1 MTDEA
6 SNASPRVSA
15 NAAGAPLPPGVAVHL
30 LAEEDLSEPPGR
42 YAQLLA
48 VELQPAVTEPRH
60 VHGGDEFLSLLA
72 GEGAVEIDGVWTP
85 LEAGSA
91 IRVAAGRTKAL
102 RNASRSAPLRVLAF
116 LVLDRERPAFRP
128 VASPR

>member
-1 MTDEA
+1 VR
-6 SNASPRVSA
+6 P
-15 NAAGAPLPPGVAVHL
+15 
-30 LAEEDLSEPPGR
+30 LAEDDLSELPGR

-91 IRVAAGRTKAL
+91 TSVAAVQTEAL
-102 RNASRSAPLRVLAF
+102 RNASRSTPLRVLAF
-116 LVLDRERPAFRP
+116 LVLDRHKPAFRP
-128 VASPR
+128 VAPPR